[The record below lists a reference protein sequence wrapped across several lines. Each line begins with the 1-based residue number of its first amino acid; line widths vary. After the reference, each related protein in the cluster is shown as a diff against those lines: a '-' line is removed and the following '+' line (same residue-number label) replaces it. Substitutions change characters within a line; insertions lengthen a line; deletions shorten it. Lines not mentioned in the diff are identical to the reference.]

1 VYLDA
6 DGDPLDPTTPDS
18 EISKDNGAF
27 ADCAEEVTTASG
39 SNGAGL
45 LTLTGAETDV
55 SMAVVCLKVASGP
68 KATLITLYPRVLAV
82 VGSGTLSAGS
92 AGGGTLGTLLAY
104 DVTGC
109 FLRTMGGT
117 GGGGTGGANN
127 QARRIVTYNT
137 GSGAF
142 TVSPNWETTPDNTT
156 TYDVLLPEGVTLGML
171 KALNSTSPAQTAG
184 DIYAVVNTRL
194 PTALSGGKMDAVVPD
209 TQKVDVNTVKTQTVT
224 CAAGVT
230 VGAFVG
236 QGTAAV
242 AVNASGHVSRVTLTD
257 TLTTYTGNTPQTGDN
272 FVIVN
277 SGSFGNAALLAAVQ
291 NVQNNTFIATS
302 IPQFLERPD
311 SGSVTVNVSIVF
323 ADETGAAKNLDA
335 SGTPAITLV
344 NDAGTDRSSRLGA
357 IDNPATGKYVV
368 PYTSAASDAVEG
380 LHWDVTGTVN
390 AKSRRMVAYTQVV
403 DTTAVS
409 FTGTDRTNL
418 GTVLSQVNKLT
429 FTGGTLVQADVRD
442 FGGTG
447 GTFAAG
453 RPEVNTT
460 KIEGADATDTID
472 ARVDARLLANGV
484 SGRTTRPSGWPVSFH
499 ATAHNGT
506 DNFDDLL
513 MVWHD
518 NLGDSR
524 VVGGDGTPATDDVLT
539 GGLKGRGG
547 YYGAPNPVSPSY
559 GLFGICFDGRLV
571 LLLDDGGDFSNE
583 YYGSYA
589 WDGAAWADRQN
600 KGLDPSSPRGQFA
613 DWDVTG
619 QTITTSFTTYVGSDS
634 AGVKAKTDNLPASPA
649 AVGSA
654 MTLAANQDVRNVTGT
669 VPAVALTAA
678 GLDAISVADPGAPAN
693 HTTLA
698 KMLVAVWRALW
709 KKETLTATQ
718 QKRYADNGTTVNA
731 TAAVA
736 DDLTTQSR
744 GDFS

>member
-1 VYLDA
+1 MSVRSGQSVTKVFTTRRFDTGAATNGDSTPAGTLYVNGTADAAAVTVANITTGVYKAAVTLPTLAAGDVVDLRISATVNGVSDNATVWTDTKDLALDSSYRP
-6 DGDPLDPTTPDS
+6 GLDWSNVGAPTTALNLSGTSTKALEPTTPGRTLVVD
-18 EISKDNGAF
+18 A
-27 ADCAEEVTTASG
+27 
-39 SNGAGL
+39 AGL
-45 LTLTGAETDV
+45 ADV
-55 SMAVVCLKVASGP
+55 NAVKVGP
-68 KATLITLYPRVLAV
+68 S
-82 VGSGTLSAGS
+82 GSGT
-92 AGGGTLGTLLAY
+92 
-104 DVTGC
+104 
-109 FLRTMGGT
+109 
-117 GGGGTGGANN
+117 
-127 QARRIVTYNT
+127 
-137 GSGAF
+137 
-142 TVSPNWETTPDNTT
+142 
-156 TYDVLLPEGVTLGML
+156 
-171 KALNSTSPAQTAG
+171 AQTARDLG
-184 DIYAVVNTRL
+184 LAL
-194 PTALSGGKMDAVVPD
+194 PAAAPNANGGLPVLSVGG
-209 TQKVDVNTVKTQTVT
+209 T
-224 CAAGVT
+224 
-230 VGAFVG
+230 
-236 QGTAAV
+236 
-242 AVNASGHVSRVTLTD
+242 TLGYTIT

-272 FVIVN
+272 FAVVN

-323 ADETGAAKNLDA
+323 SDETGAAKNLDA
-335 SGTPAITLV
+335 GGTPAITLV

-357 IDNPATGKYVV
+357 TDNPATGKYVV

-380 LHWDVTGTVN
+380 LHWDITGTVN
-390 AKSRRMVAYTQVV
+390 GKARRMVAYTQVV

-442 FGGTG
+442 FGGTA

-513 MVWHD
+513 MAWHD

-678 GLDAISVADPGAPAN
+678 GLDAVSVADPGAPAN

-736 DDLTTQSR
+736 DDLTTQTR